1 MHRLRTPGIGLPP
14 FPMLPLLTCHI
25 LHFMGKK
32 IGNFKVKI
40 TGWYRSNKPL
50 TRPPSPQNV
59 SSRKIPIHP
68 HKGSTR
74 YKKLQLMLLRP
85 AEGLSPPPHQVT
97 HSTEVPPSSSRATAS
112 HPSPATLKTHPEE
125 QVLWSRAR
133 RRVGRM
139 PSRGRVMT
147 NLRCTGA
154 SLHRQMK
161 PHFHWN
167 TLCRPC
173 SCCGLIP

>member
-1 MHRLRTPGIGLPP
+1 
-14 FPMLPLLTCHI
+14 MLTLLTCHI
-25 LHFMGKK
+25 LHFMGEKNWEFQSK
-32 IGNFKVKI
+32 DHWLIPFKQ
-40 TGWYRSNKPL
+40 TSYPL
-50 TRPPSPQNV
+50 TPPPKKTV
-59 SSRKIPIHP
+59 FSRKIPIHP

-74 YKKLQLMLLRP
+74 YKKLQLTLLRP

-125 QVLWSRAR
+125 QVLSGEVGQGGGA
-133 RRVGRM
+133 GRM

-147 NLRCTGA
+147 NLRCTSA

-161 PHFHWN
+161 PQFH
-167 TLCRPC
+167 
-173 SCCGLIP
+173 